1 VSGAS
6 GDLRARTEQ
15 RLAGVFVSDRHDPSG
30 PLAQP
35 RSWGRPPAVTAA
47 TLLAASTL
55 TVMAPTIVAPALP
68 SIAREFASAPRADVL
83 VPLVLTLPALAIALA
98 APLAGTVVDRL
109 GRRPVLVVG
118 ILLYGLAGGSGAIAT
133 SLGWLLVGRVG
144 LGLSIAAVLTTV
156 TTLIA
161 DLYRSEARSRMLSR
175 QAAVIGAAGT
185 VFTVVS
191 GLLVSSGWRWS
202 FLLYVAAWPLLPLV
216 LRFVPE
222 PDLAARTPR
231 RGDGP
236 RPVPGPG
243 TVSDPS
249 RFPEEPRRPTVGGV
263 PRYAAG
269 VLVVSIALMLVVQI
283 VFYLLPVEMPFLLE
297 EAFGASSAQVG
308 LLVAIPPLAYAVSSL
323 TTVRLTAAR
332 RRATVVAMAFGV
344 TGVGYL
350 MIGLAGSLGLFV
362 PGLVIG
368 GAGLGLAVPNLVGW
382 VAQAAPERLRGRL
395 MGAMTSVLFLGQFLS
410 PLVWRPAV
418 SAFGRQGSILV
429 AAALLAGLGA
439 LALAIDVRRR

>member
-1 VSGAS
+1 VSCAA
-6 GDLRARTEQ
+6 GDLRPRTE
-15 RLAGVFVSDRHDPSG
+15 RRPSGVFVSDRHDPSG
-30 PLAQP
+30 ISAQP
-35 RSWGRPPAVTAA
+35 WPWGRPPTITAA

-83 VPLVLTLPALAIALA
+83 VPLVLTLPALAIALT
-98 APLAGTVVDRL
+98 APLAGTVVDRI

-118 ILLYGLAGGSGAIAT
+118 ILLYGLAGGSGAIAS
-133 SLGWLLVGRVG
+133 SLGWLLAGRIG
-144 LGLSIAAVLTTV
+144 LGLSIAAVLTTI

-161 DLYRSEARSRMLSR
+161 DLYRGEARSRMLSR

-202 FLLYVAAWPLLPLV
+202 FLLYLAAWPLLPVV
-216 LRFVPE
+216 LRYVPE
-222 PDLAARTPR
+222 PEVAARTPR
-231 RGDGP
+231 RADEP

-243 TVSDPS
+243 TVSDPT
-249 RFPEEPRRPTVGGV
+249 RFPEEARRATVGSV

-269 VLVVSIALMLVVQI
+269 VLLVSISLMLVVQI

-297 EAFGASSAQVG
+297 EEFAASSAQVG

-332 RRATVVAMAFGV
+332 RRATVVSMAFGV

-350 MIGLAGSLGLFV
+350 IIGLAGSLPAFV

-382 VAQAAPERLRGRL
+382 VAQAAPEQLRGRL
-395 MGAMTSVLFLGQFLS
+395 MGALTSVLFLGQFLS
-410 PLVWRPAV
+410 PLVWRPIV
-418 SAFGRQGSILV
+418 SVFGRQGSILV
-429 AAALLAGLGA
+429 AAGLLVVLGG
-439 LALAIDVRRR
+439 LALAIDTRRR